1 VDIDNDKKLK
11 MKCQFSSLGPQKGTS
26 KEARFILKKQNKTR
40 APYEL

>member
-11 MKCQFSSLGPQKGTS
+11 MKCQLSSLGARKGTS
-26 KEARFILKKQNKTR
+26 KEACFILKKQNKTC